1 MADAAPPSPAI
12 LPPSGSAPLLA
23 PADAP
28 TPEAA
33 ARTPNLPDTPASAA
47 DPETPFSD
55 AATPSDADASAL
67 APPDAAATDDALED
81 DGINDPSGAA
91 RKHMTLA
98 PPAPPSKKSKK
109 KSSCVW
115 TRPTSRK
122 GKKKAKQPSHAA
134 SGGAGASSSGAGGR
148 PRPSCGEDEF
158 LLTPAP
164 RLAADRND
172 DGPDLPVLLSR
183 VYRSEKIELSED
195 RLTASGTKGYRMVRA
210 TRGVASGAWYFEVK
224 VLRIPP
230 MGGTRLGWATNKA
243 DIQTPVG
250 ADGYGFSY
258 RNVDGSKV
266 TKAWRD
272 DFANEAYG
280 EGDVLGFYISLPQ
293 GEQYEPKQ
301 PELVKYKG
309 MPFHAQPAKDEKKM
323 ADPVPG
329 SEIVFFKNGVCQG
342 TAFEDIPGGRYYP
355 AASMYTMP
363 GEPSSEV
370 RFNFGPDFV
379 LFPEDFAGR
388 PVPRPMSEVP
398 YQAYELKN
406 EGPAE
411 NGNVEKA
418 G

>member
-67 APPDAAATDDALED
+67 APPDAAATDDALDD
-81 DGINDPSGAA
+81 DGINHPSGAA

-183 VYRSEKIELSED
+183 VYRSEKIDLSED

>member
-1 MADAAPPSPAI
+1 MADAAPPSPAM
-12 LPPSGSAPLLA
+12 LPPSDSAPLLP

-33 ARTPNLPDTPASAA
+33 TRTPNLPDTPASAA

-55 AATPSDADASAL
+55 AATPSDADVSAL
-67 APPDAAATDDALED
+67 APPYAVALDDALED

-109 KSSCVW
+109 KGSCVW

-122 GKKKAKQPSHAA
+122 GKKKAKQPGHAV
-134 SGGAGASSSGAGGR
+134 SGGAGASGGGR
-148 PRPSCGEDEF
+148 PKPSCGEDEF

-172 DGPDLPVLLSR
+172 DGPEQPVLLSR
-183 VYRSEKIELSED
+183 VYKSEKIEVSED
-195 RLTASGTKGYRMVRA
+195 RLTAGGTKGYRMVRA
-210 TRGVASGAWYFEVK
+210 TRGVASGVWYFEVK
-224 VLRIPP
+224 VLHIGPS
-230 MGGTRLGWATNKA
+230 GATRLGWATNKA

-250 ADGYGFSY
+250 CDGFGFSY
-258 RNVDGSKV
+258 RSVDGSKV
-266 TKAWRD
+266 YKAWRAKYAD
-272 DFANEAYG
+272 EGYK

-293 GEQYEPKQ
+293 GEMYEPKQ
-301 PELVKYKG
+301 PDLVKYKG
-309 MPFHAQPAKDEKKM
+309 MPFHAQPLKDEKKTP
-323 ADPVPG
+323 DPVPG
-329 SEIVFFKNGVCQG
+329 SEIVYFKNGVCQG

-355 AASMYTMP
+355 AASMYTLP
-363 GEPSSEV
+363 DEPTCEV

-379 LFPEDFAGR
+379 FFPGDFASR
-388 PVPRPMSEVP
+388 PLPRPMSEVP

-406 EGPAE
+406 EGPTE